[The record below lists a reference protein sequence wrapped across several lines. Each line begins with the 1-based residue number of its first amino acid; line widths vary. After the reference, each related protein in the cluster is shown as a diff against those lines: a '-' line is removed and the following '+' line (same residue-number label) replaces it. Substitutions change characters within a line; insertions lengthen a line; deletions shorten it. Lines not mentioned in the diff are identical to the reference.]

1 MRRQF
6 RTKTGEISE
15 TAGDYSVISL
25 TKHMKLILG
34 ALFVH
39 LNLTLLSCKES
50 LFLFF
55 SIQTYEV
62 ADVALLARQLC
73 EMNQVKS
80 SKIKGPGVAE
90 ATTYVLFETLDLI

>member
-6 RTKTGEISE
+6 RTKTGEILE
-15 TAGDYSVISL
+15 TAGDYSIISL

-34 ALFVH
+34 ALFMH
-39 LNLTLLSCKES
+39 LNLTFLSRKES
-50 LFLFF
+50 FFF
-55 SIQTYEV
+55 SIQMYEV
-62 ADVALLARQLC
+62 VDVALLARPLC

-90 ATTYVLFETLDLI
+90 AMTYVSFETLDLI